1 MNETYENIK
10 NAIENLHNNDDVHDR
25 GMNILNA
32 IEQEFYGTG
41 EETELRKLYREK
53 VEEISVN
60 NCFDLTM
67 NIEADK
73 EADGF
78 FKAIEQEFY
87 GTGEETEK
95 ARLVA
100 RKDEKWLA
108 KAEDI
113 TPYKEYYKQETDEEL
128 KKNLLEYS
136 KLVARQVEQLVE
148 SYKEMRPGDDG
159 WFFIGDVDDYYAEY
173 VDDAERLGILEEF
186 KKPFDDIWPLEHM
199 TYDEFQIYLANY
211 KPNK

>member
-1 MNETYENIK
+1 MNKTYENIK
-10 NAIENLHNNDDVHDR
+10 NAIENLHNADDVHDR
-25 GMNILNA
+25 GINILDA
-32 IEQEFYGTG
+32 IEQEFYGTD

-60 NCFDLTM
+60 NCFGLTM

-73 EADGF
+73 EADDF
-78 FKAIEQEFY
+78 FKAIDNDEP
-87 GTGEETEK
+87 EK
-95 ARLVA
+95 ASLIA

-113 TPYKEYYKQETDEEL
+113 TPYEEYYKQETDEEL

-136 KLVARQVEQLVE
+136 KLVARQVEQMVE

-159 WFFIGDVDDYYAEY
+159 WFFIGDVDDYYAEH

>member
-1 MNETYENIK
+1 MNNTYENIK
-10 NAIENLHNNDDVHDR
+10 NAIENLHNIDDIHDR
-25 GMNILNA
+25 GMNILDA
-32 IEQEFYGTG
+32 IEQEFYGTD

-60 NCFDLTM
+60 NCFGLTM

-73 EADGF
+73 EADEF
-78 FKAIEQEFY
+78 FKAIANDEP
-87 GTGEETEK
+87 EK
-95 ARLVA
+95 AKLIA
-100 RKDEKWLA
+100 NKDGKWLA

-113 TPYKEYYKQETDEEL
+113 LPYEEYYKQETDEEL
-128 KKNLLEYS
+128 KKRLLDYS
-136 KLVARQVEQLVE
+136 KLVARQVEQMVE

-159 WFFIGDVDDYYAEY
+159 WYFIGDIDDYYAEH

-199 TYDEFQIYLANY
+199 TYEDFQIYLANY
-211 KPNK
+211 TANK